1 MLPLSVRL
9 FGKFSAQRD
18 GQELQGFDACKVQEL
33 FCYLLI
39 YPDRPHSREA
49 LANLLWGD
57 HLIHKSKKYLR
68 QTLWQLQNALGSRS
82 DAGILRV
89 EPDWVQL
96 YSHPDLCLDVAI
108 FEQTFAQTQRV
119 AYQELSA
126 EMMRM
131 IGDAVQLYRGDL
143 LEGWYHDWCLYERE
157 RHQNNYLE
165 MLDKLVC
172 CCEIRQEY
180 EAGLVYGALILRYDR
195 ASERAHRRV
204 MRLHYLAGNRTAAL
218 RQYERCVAALSE
230 ELGVE
235 PDKRTI
241 QLCEQIRA
249 DRLDAAPAREAKPE
263 LEPGAATSLPE
274 VLNRLKHL
282 RANLRE
288 MQEQVQQNIHAVEWF
303 LNNAPDVARR

>member
-9 FGKFSAQRD
+9 FGKFSAQRN
-18 GQELQGFDACKVQEL
+18 GEELQGFDACKVQEL

-57 HLIHKSKKYLR
+57 HLIQKSKKYLR

-82 DAGILRV
+82 DTGMLRV

-96 YSHPDLCLDVAI
+96 YSRPELRLDVAV
-108 FEQTFAQTQRV
+108 FEQAFAQTQRV
-119 AYQELSA
+119 ACQALSA
-126 EMMRM
+126 EKMQM
-131 IGDAVQLYRGDL
+131 IGDAVELYRGDL
-143 LEGWYHDWCLYERE
+143 LEGWYQDWCLYERE
-157 RHQNNYLE
+157 RLQNNYLA
-165 MLDKLVC
+165 MLDKLMGY
-172 CCEIRQEY
+172 CEIRQDY
-180 EAGLVYGALILRYDR
+180 EAGLVYGALILRYDG
-195 ASERAHRRV
+195 ASERAHRQV
-204 MRLHYLAGNRTAAL
+204 MRLLYLAGDRTAAL
-218 RQYERCVAALSE
+218 RQYERCATALAE
-230 ELGVE
+230 ELGVK
-235 PDKRTI
+235 PDKRTV
-241 QLCEQIRA
+241 QLYEQIRA
-249 DRLDAAPAREAKPE
+249 DQLDAVPAREAEPE
-263 LEPGAATSLPE
+263 LEPAATPLPE